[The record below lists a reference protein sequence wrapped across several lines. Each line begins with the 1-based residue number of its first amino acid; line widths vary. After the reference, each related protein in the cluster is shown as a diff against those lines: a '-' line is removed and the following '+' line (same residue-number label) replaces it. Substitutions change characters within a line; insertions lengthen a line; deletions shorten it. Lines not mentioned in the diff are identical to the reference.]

1 MNTMGSLSREERSA
15 LRQVQTH
22 MREVMR
28 AQQGVVEQLGTV
40 DVYFHPTNP
49 DPYLN
54 CVTPHRGVA
63 WVRRDDLN
71 HAFAGLERLGR
82 VPRLVF
88 QDALF
93 PAAFQQQLRLM
104 GLSPEDQRTVLVYR
118 PLYGPL
124 MPDETP
130 RERVPDR
137 FDPAV
142 STSLATTQHELAVWM
157 RVFRAGYYNT
167 ELLAVDPDI
176 VKPLVIAALRG
187 EKVFVMANYELAPL
201 GAARLGL
208 RNNTAEIEAVV
219 TAPLWHGM
227 GLESALIGTSVHMAL
242 ERGANTVFSV
252 APPGDFIR
260 LYRNLGFVELT
271 HVLTYWLSEDQA
283 RWTDKGEE

>member
-1 MNTMGSLSREERSA
+1 
-15 LRQVQTH
+15 
-22 MREVMR
+22 
-28 AQQGVVEQLGTV
+28 
-40 DVYFHPTNP
+40 
-49 DPYLN
+49 
-54 CVTPHRGVA
+54 
-63 WVRRDDLN
+63 
-71 HAFAGLERLGR
+71 
-82 VPRLVF
+82 
-88 QDALF
+88 
-93 PAAFQQQLRLM
+93 
-104 GLSPEDQRTVLVYR
+104 
-118 PLYGPL
+118 

-142 STSLATTQHELAVWM
+142 STSLATTQQELAVWM

-187 EKVFVMANYELAPL
+187 EKAFVTANYELAPL

-227 GLESALIGTSVHMAL
+227 GLESALIGTSVHTAL
-242 ERGANTVFSV
+242 ERGASTVFSV

-260 LYRNLGFVELT
+260 LYRNLGFIELT
-271 HVLTYWLSEDQA
+271 QVLTYWLSEDRA
-283 RWTDKGEE
+283 RRTDKGEEER